1 MTTHHTPPAVE
12 LHNLSVTF
20 PGPNNTRI
28 EAVKN
33 VSLTLTPG
41 KALGIVG
48 ESGSG
53 KSVTARALL
62 GLTGGTVTAETLNI
76 LGTDARNLSAK
87 QWRTIRGSQV
97 AMIMQ
102 DALNSLDPLRPIHR
116 EIADTL
122 PLSRAQR
129 KQAAIDAL
137 ADVDMPDPA
146 VRAEQR
152 SPELSGGMRQR
163 ALIAQAM
170 IGKPAV
176 VVADEATTALDTR
189 LTRLVLDE
197 LAELTQQ
204 GIALAII
211 SHDLAQIAQVADE
224 VIVMRHGKIV
234 ESGPTDQIL
243 HTPRHDYTK
252 QLLAAIP
259 SGVPRFIPLTRT
271 LDPESTSAAPPARPE
286 VDREVS
292 ETLAVEVSGL
302 SKSFDD
308 HAAVVDVS
316 LAIPKGTTLGLVGES
331 GSGKTTT
338 ARMILGL
345 TPPDTGTVK
354 IFGHQFAPAKEAE
367 RRKLRDQLGAI
378 YQDPLASFDPRYSV
392 SQILVNALS
401 GGTTSRSRQYR
412 TRAKELLDMVEL
424 SSEVLS
430 RNPRELSGGQRQRLA
445 IARAL
450 APEPSV
456 LILDEPVSALDVSV
470 QATVLDLLDQIQ
482 LETGTS
488 YLFITHDLAVVE
500 HMSDMIAVMTQGRLV
515 ETGTADQIIHRPTH
529 PYTQELIAAAPEWN
543 VAPDE

>member
-1 MTTHHTPPAVE
+1 MIQPAVDIK
-12 LHNLSVTF
+12 NLSVTF
-20 PGPNNTRI
+20 PGPQRTVI

-62 GLTGGTVTAETLNI
+62 GLTGGTVTADTLNI
-76 LGTDARNLSAK
+76 LGTDARELPEN
-87 QWRTIRGSQV
+87 QWRAIRGRQV

-116 EIADTL
+116 EIADAL
-122 PLSRAQR
+122 PLSGRRR
-129 KQAAIDAL
+129 KQAAIEAL
-137 ADVDMPDPA
+137 REVEMPSPG
-146 VRAEQR
+146 VRADQR
-152 SPELSGGMRQR
+152 SPQLSGGMRQR

-170 IGKPAV
+170 IRHPSV

-197 LAELTQQ
+197 LAELTRQ

-224 VIVMRHGKIV
+224 VIVMRDGEIV
-234 ESGPTDQIL
+234 ESGPTEHIL
-243 HTPRHDYTK
+243 HSPEHDYTK

-259 SGVPRFIPLTRT
+259 SGVPRFTPLTR
-271 LDPESTSAAPPARPE
+271 STSVEPAQQTPPTQRPLPVSDE
-286 VDREVS
+286 V
-292 ETLAVEVSGL
+292 AVEVTGL
-302 SKSFDD
+302 SKTFGD
-308 HAAVVDVS
+308 HAAVDNVS
-316 LAIPKGTTLGLVGES
+316 LTIPRGTTLGLVGES

-345 TPPDTGTVK
+345 TTPDTGTVK
-354 IFGHQFAPAKEAE
+354 VFGQQFAPAKETE
-367 RRKLRDQLGAI
+367 RRRLRNRLGAI

-392 SQILVNALS
+392 SQVLINALS
-401 GGTTSRSRQYR
+401 GGATSRSRTYR
-412 TRAKELLDMVEL
+412 PRAIELLEMVEL
-424 SSEVLS
+424 DSSVLS

-450 APEPSV
+450 APEPDV

-470 QATVLDLLDQIQ
+470 QATVLDLLDRLQ
-482 LETGTS
+482 LETDTS

-500 HMSDMIAVMTQGRLV
+500 HMSDFVAVMTEGQLV
-515 ETGTADQIIHRPTH
+515 EAGPADQIIHHPAH
-529 PYTQELIAAAPEWN
+529 PYTQQLIAAAPTWTGR
-543 VAPDE
+543 A

>member
-1 MTTHHTPPAVE
+1 MTPQQPAVE
-12 LHNLSVTF
+12 MKNLSVTF
-20 PGPNNTRI
+20 AGPDKSVL

-33 VSLTLTPG
+33 VSLTLNPG
-41 KALGIVG
+41 RAVGIVG

-62 GLTGGTVTAETLNI
+62 GLTGGTVTADTLNI
-76 LGTDARNLSAK
+76 LGTDARHSTDN
-87 QWRTIRGSQV
+87 QWRAIRGSQV

-116 EIADTL
+116 EIADQL
-122 PLSRAQR
+122 PLSRTQR
-129 KQAAIDAL
+129 KQAAIEAL
-137 ADVDMPDPA
+137 RDVDMPNPT

-152 SPELSGGMRQR
+152 SPQLSGGMRQR

-170 IGKPAV
+170 IRNPEV

-211 SHDLAQIAQVADE
+211 SHDLAQVAQVADE
-224 VIVMRHGKIV
+224 VIVMRHGEIV
-234 ESGPTDQIL
+234 ESGPTEQIL
-243 HTPRHDYTK
+243 YDPQHDYTK

-259 SGVPRFIPLTRT
+259 TGVARFQPLIRSLDEPTNTRPG
-271 LDPESTSAAPPARPE
+271 DGPA
-286 VDREVS
+286 REVS
-292 ETLAVEVSGL
+292 EEFAVEVHGL
-302 SKSFDD
+302 SKRFDD
-308 HAAVVDVS
+308 HQAVADVS

-345 TPPDTGTVK
+345 TTPDTGTVK
-354 IFGHQFAPAKEAE
+354 IFDEHFAPASEAE
-367 RRKLRDQLGAI
+367 RRGLRDRLGAI

-392 SQILVNALS
+392 SQILINALS
-401 GGTTSRSRQYR
+401 GGRTSRAHTYR
-412 TRAKELLDMVEL
+412 ARAVELLEMVEMDAT
-424 SSEVLS
+424 VMS

-450 APEPSV
+450 APEPDV

-470 QATVLDLLDQIQ
+470 QATVLDLLDRLQ
-482 LETGTS
+482 LETNTS

-500 HMSDMIAVMTQGRLV
+500 HMSDKIAVMTDGQLI
-515 ETGTADQIIHRPTH
+515 ETGTADQIINHPQH
-529 PYTQELIAAAPEWN
+529 PYTHELIAATPTW
-543 VAPDE
+543 DGRRQS

>member
-1 MTTHHTPPAVE
+1 MSPQPAVNIK
-12 LHNLSVTF
+12 NLSVTF
-20 PGPNNTRI
+20 DGPQNTVI

-33 VSLTLTPG
+33 VSFTLTPG

-62 GLTGGTVTAETLNI
+62 GLTGGTVTADILDI
-76 LGTDARNLSAK
+76 LGTEAQSLPEK
-87 QWRTIRGSQV
+87 QWRNIRGDKV

-116 EIADTL
+116 EIADAL
-122 PLSRAQR
+122 PLPRTQR

-137 ADVDMPDPA
+137 REVEMPNPT

-152 SPELSGGMRQR
+152 SPQLSGGMRQR

-170 IGKPAV
+170 IGRPQV

-197 LAELTQQ
+197 LADLTRQ

-224 VIVMRHGKIV
+224 VMVMRHGEIV
-234 ESGPTDQIL
+234 EFGSTEHIL
-243 HTPRHDYTK
+243 HNPRHDYTK

-259 SGVPRFIPLTRT
+259 SGVPRFTPLTRS
-271 LDPESTSAAPPARPE
+271 LDNHNATETPATTKTRT
-286 VDREVS
+286 VS
-292 ETLAVEVSGL
+292 DELAVEAHGL
-302 SKSFDD
+302 SNTFGD
-308 HAAVVDVS
+308 HNAVVDVS

-345 TPPDTGTVK
+345 TAPNTGTVQ
-354 IFGHQFAPAKEAE
+354 IFGEQFAPAKESE
-367 RRKLRDQLGAI
+367 RRALRSRLGAI

-392 SQILVNALS
+392 SQVLINALS
-401 GGTTSRSRQYR
+401 GGQTSRSRTYR
-412 TRAKELLDMVEL
+412 SRAIELLDMVEL
-424 SSEVLS
+424 DSSVLA
-430 RNPRELSGGQRQRLA
+430 RHPRDLSGGQRQRLA

-450 APEPSV
+450 APKPDV

-470 QATVLDLLDQIQ
+470 QATVLDLLDRLQ
-482 LETGTS
+482 LETNAT
-488 YLFITHDLAVVE
+488 YLLITHDLAVVE
-500 HMSDMIAVMTQGRLV
+500 HMSDSIAVMTDGQLV
-515 ETGTADQIIHRPTH
+515 ETGTANQIMHRPEH
-529 PYTQELIAAAPEWN
+529 PYTQQLIAAAPTWN
-543 VAPDE
+543 GR

>member
-1 MTTHHTPPAVE
+1 MTQPAVDIK
-12 LHNLSVTF
+12 NLSVTF
-20 PGPNNTRI
+20 PGPQRTTI

-62 GLTGGTVTAETLNI
+62 GLTGGTVTADTLNI
-76 LGTDARNLSAK
+76 LGTDARDLPEN
-87 QWRTIRGSQV
+87 QWRALRGSQV

-116 EIADTL
+116 EIADAL
-122 PLSRAQR
+122 PGSRKRR
-129 KQAAIDAL
+129 KQAAIEAL
-137 ADVDMPDPA
+137 REVEMPNPEL
-146 VRAEQR
+146 RANQR
-152 SPELSGGMRQR
+152 SPQLSGGMRQR

-170 IGKPAV
+170 IRNPTV

-197 LAELTQQ
+197 LAALTQQ
-204 GIALAII
+204 GIALAVI

-224 VIVMRHGKIV
+224 VIVMRSGEIV
-234 ESGPTDQIL
+234 ESGPTAHIL
-243 HTPRHDYTK
+243 HAPEHDYTK

-259 SGVPRFIPLTRT
+259 SGVPRFTPLTRG
-271 LDPESTSAAPPARPE
+271 TSDVPAPRTRPAQRS
-286 VDREVS
+286 RQVS
-292 ETLAVEVSGL
+292 DELAVEVTGL
-302 SKSFDD
+302 SKAFAD

-316 LAIPKGTTLGLVGES
+316 LAIPRGTTLGLVGES

-338 ARMILGL
+338 ARMMLGL
-345 TPPDTGTVK
+345 TAPDTGTVK
-354 IFGHQFAPAKEAE
+354 IFGQQFAPAKEAE
-367 RRKLRDQLGAI
+367 RRKLRNRLGAI

-392 SQILVNALS
+392 SQVLINALS
-401 GGTTSRSRQYR
+401 GGETSRSRTYR
-412 TRAKELLDMVEL
+412 SRAIELLDMVEL
-424 SSEVLS
+424 DSTVLS

-450 APEPSV
+450 APAPDV

-470 QATVLDLLDQIQ
+470 QATVLDLLDRLQ
-482 LETGTS
+482 LETDTS

-500 HMSDMIAVMTQGRLV
+500 HMSDHIAVMTEGQLV
-515 ETGTADQIIHRPTH
+515 ETGTAEQILHRPAH
-529 PYTQELIAAAPEWN
+529 PYTQQLVAAAPTWKGR
-543 VAPDE
+543 A